1 MRHAFTSSCLLL
13 IAFIGT
19 PPHVV
24 EEFSAR
30 VIGVTDG
37 DTITVLQGQT
47 QVKVRLEGIDAPE
60 KSQAFGSKSKAELSS
75 LVYSKT
81 VTVQKTGTDN
91 YGRTLARI
99 NVNGKDAAEFMLS
112 KGMAWH
118 YKEYSKDQTLSEMEQ
133 KARTAKLGLWSEEN
147 ALAPWEFRRRQ
158 RDNSRSVTDESSV
171 AANASS
177 SPKDATG
184 LGYWLNTSSNTRH
197 NASCQYFKNTKRGRA
212 CDKSD
217 GKACGTCGG

>member
-1 MRHAFTSSCLLL
+1 MVTQSPCCRGRRKSRFAWRVLTPLKNHRHLAQNPKPSYRHSFIARPLL
-13 IAFIGT
+13 F
-19 PPHVV
+19 
-24 EEFSAR
+24 
-30 VIGVTDG
+30 
-37 DTITVLQGQT
+37 
-47 QVKVRLEGIDAPE
+47 K
-60 KSQAFGSKSKAELSS
+60 
-75 LVYSKT
+75 
-81 VTVQKTGTDN
+81 KTGTDN

-158 RDNSRSVTDESSV
+158 KDNSRSGTDGKIV
-171 AANASS
+171 AADASS